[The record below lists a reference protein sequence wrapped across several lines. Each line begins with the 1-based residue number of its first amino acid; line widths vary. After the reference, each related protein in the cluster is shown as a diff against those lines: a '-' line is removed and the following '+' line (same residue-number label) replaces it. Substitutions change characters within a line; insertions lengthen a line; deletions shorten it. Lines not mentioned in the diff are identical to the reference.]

1 MAIDNIAIRQRI
13 HHFRKKKGL
22 SQMALA
28 ERVDISPTY
37 MSYLE
42 TGIRSMGVETLVR
55 LANALNVSADELLI
69 DCLSNSIKASNHEF
83 ATLISDCSEYEMHIL
98 LDVASSTKRSLRE
111 NAFYNRRGAR

>member
-1 MAIDNIAIRQRI
+1 MAIDNIAIGQRI

-55 LANALNVSADELLI
+55 LANALNVCQAVAHEATERREKLQHDYQHSRS
-69 DCLSNSIKASNHEF
+69 CKTGFSNGI
-83 ATLISDCSEYEMHIL
+83 
-98 LDVASSTKRSLRE
+98 
-111 NAFYNRRGAR
+111 